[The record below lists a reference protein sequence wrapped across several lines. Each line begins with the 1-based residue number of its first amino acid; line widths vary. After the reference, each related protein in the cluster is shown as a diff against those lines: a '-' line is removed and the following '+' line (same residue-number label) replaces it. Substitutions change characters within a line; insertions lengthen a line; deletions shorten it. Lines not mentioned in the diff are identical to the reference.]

1 MNNYVKSEI
10 KKAIPQKNIKY
21 FLYVSLGAIQAGFSV
36 LFALAVK
43 TLINTVEK
51 SNSMPITYAII
62 YLAVIVIV
70 SYILGV
76 VVRLLGDNLMVN
88 SERMLKKYVLSG
100 IVRSDYK
107 TLSTLTSGDLVSRL
121 DGDVLKVSSI
131 RVNLLPNVLATA
143 VRLIGTLVALFVLQP
158 LFTAVIL
165 GCALI
170 IVACSF
176 LIRKI
181 VYKLHKNSRI
191 ASSKQSSFVSEISDN
206 AIAVKTF
213 NAENFVLDKADG
225 NFLVYKKASLKEKY
239 FGSFVNSLI
248 NLCFTVFY
256 TATAIYGTYG
266 ILNGVQGIN
275 FGVITAMLQLVLQIR
290 APIASVSGFF
300 TAHAEMIVAGGRL
313 FEIKNKEQD
322 KKELSDF
329 ESINL
334 NSVSF
339 SYGDGEVIKD
349 INLDIN
355 KGDKLLIKGGSGE
368 GKTTLVKVILG
379 LYPVTLGE
387 IKVNFNDNSFSPTE
401 ISKLYSFVP
410 QGNMIFSGTIK
421 ENVVFNGEYDEER
434 FNYAIKVSNLD
445 KVIETLPDKENAYLG
460 EKFSLSEGQE
470 QRLAIARA
478 VYSNAPVIVLD
489 EPTSALDE
497 TTEKEIVNL
506 LLGLD
511 KTLIIIS
518 HKTAFDNKVTKTI
531 NLSGGKII

>member
-10 KKAIPQKNIKY
+10 KKAIPQNNFKY
-21 FLYVSLGAIQAGFSV
+21 FLYVFLGAIQAGFSV

-51 SNSMPITYAII
+51 SSSLPTIYAVI

-70 SYILGV
+70 SYFLGV

-100 IVRSDYK
+100 IVKSDYK
-107 TLSTLTSGDLVSRL
+107 TLSSLTSGDLVSRL

-131 RVNLLPNVLATA
+131 RVNLLPNVLATG
-143 VRLIGTLVALFVLQP
+143 VRLIGTLVALFILQP
-158 LFTAVIL
+158 LFTTIIL
-165 GCALI
+165 GCALV

-176 LIRKI
+176 WVRKV

-213 NAENFVLDKADG
+213 NAENFVLDRADG
-225 NFLVYKKASLKEKY
+225 NFLNYKKASLKEKY
-239 FGSFVNSLI
+239 FGSFVNSVI
-248 NLCFTVFY
+248 NLCFTAFY

-266 ILNGVQGIN
+266 ILNGVAGIN

-290 APIASVSGFF
+290 SPISSVSGFF
-300 TAHAEMIVAGGRL
+300 TAHAEMLVAGGRL

-322 KKELSDF
+322 KKQLSDF
-329 ESINL
+329 DSITL
-334 NSVSF
+334 NAVSF

-349 INLDIN
+349 ANLVIN

-379 LYPVTLGE
+379 LYPVTSGE
-387 IKVNFNDNSFSPTE
+387 IKVNSSKGSFSPTE
-401 ISKLYSFVP
+401 ISNLYSFVP
-410 QGNMIFSGTIK
+410 QGNMIFSGSVK

-445 KVIETLPDKENAYLG
+445 KVIETLPDKENSYLG
-460 EKFSLSEGQE
+460 ENFRLSEGQE

-478 VYSNAPVIVLD
+478 VYQNAPVIVLD

-497 TTEKEIVNL
+497 ATETEVASTL
-506 LLGLD
+506 LKLD

-518 HKTAFDNKVTKTI
+518 HKTAFDNKVNKAI
-531 NLSGGKII
+531 NLSDGKII

>member
-10 KKAIPQKNIKY
+10 KKAIPQNNFKY
-21 FLYVSLGAIQAGFSV
+21 FLYVFLGAIQAGFSV

-51 SNSMPITYAII
+51 SSSLPTIYAVI

-100 IVRSDYK
+100 IVKSDYK
-107 TLSTLTSGDLVSRL
+107 TLSSLTSGDLVSRL

-131 RVNLLPNVLATA
+131 RVNLLPNILATG

-158 LFTAVIL
+158 LFTTIIL
-165 GCALI
+165 CCALI

-176 LIRKI
+176 WVRKV

-213 NAENFVLDKADG
+213 NAENFVLDRADG
-225 NFLVYKKASLKEKY
+225 NFLNYKKASLKEKY
-239 FGSFVNSLI
+239 FGSFVNSVI
-248 NLCFTVFY
+248 NLCFTAFY

-266 ILNGVQGIN
+266 ILNGVAGIN

-290 APIASVSGFF
+290 SPISSVSGFF
-300 TAHAEMIVAGGRL
+300 TAHAEMLVAGGRL

-322 KKELSDF
+322 KTELSDF
-329 ESINL
+329 DSISL
-334 NSVSF
+334 NSVNF
-339 SYGDGEVIKD
+339 SYGDGEIIKGA
-349 INLDIN
+349 NLVIN

-379 LYPVTLGE
+379 LYPVNSGE
-387 IKVNFNDNSFSPTE
+387 IKVNSSKGSFSPIE
-401 ISKLYSFVP
+401 ISNLYSFVP
-410 QGNMIFSGTIK
+410 QGNMIFSGSVK

-445 KVIETLPDKENAYLG
+445 KVIETLPDKENSYLG
-460 EKFSLSEGQE
+460 ENFRLSEGQE

-478 VYSNAPVIVLD
+478 VYQNTPVIVLD

-497 TTEKEIVNL
+497 ATEIEVASTL
-506 LLGLD
+506 LKLD

-531 NLSGGKII
+531 NLSDGKII